1 MLNALKQIG
10 KSICYVALYFGMQM
24 VVSFMATFLGSV
36 ICGVVV
42 GMKLGAE
49 GKTADDLDANALNQM
64 VMDSVY
70 DNLALLI
77 VISGILTI
85 LFLWVFFTIRKK
97 KFFQETNIRPFAGRH
112 WPAVLIGSVG
122 LCLFVNFGMQLLP
135 IPEEVLAEYAESSAG
150 LMEGPFIM
158 LLLSNV
164 IMAPLVEEILFRG
177 LVFGRLKKAMPVWL
191 ALVLSS
197 FVFGLMHGQILWI
210 CYTTLVGLVLGL
222 AAWKT
227 DSILAPMFMHF
238 AFNLFGTCMS
248 RFVEEVTGSMCLI
261 LAIVGGLCTM
271 VAVVML
277 WPRKKIQIQTQ
288 M

>member
-1 MLNALKQIG
+1 MLKALKQIG
-10 KSICYVALYFGMQM
+10 KSICYVALYFGMQV
-24 VVSFMATFLGSV
+24 VVSFFATFVNSLIYGFVLGV
-36 ICGVVV
+36 
-42 GMKLGAE
+42 KLGLE
-49 GKTADDLDANALNQM
+49 GKTADDLNVDAVDQM
-64 VMDSVY
+64 VLDSIY
-70 DNLALLI
+70 NNMGLLI
-77 VISGILTI
+77 VISGVLTI

-97 KFFQETNIRPFAGRH
+97 KFFQETNIRPFAGKY

-122 LCLFVNFGMQLLP
+122 LCLFVNFGMQLIP
-135 IPEEVLAEYAESSAG
+135 IPEEILADYAESSAG

-158 LLLSNV
+158 LLLSNT

-177 LVFGRLKKAMPVWL
+177 LVFGRLKKAMPMWL

-248 RFVEEVTGSMCLI
+248 RVTEEITGTTCLI
-261 LAIVGGLCTM
+261 LAIVGGLCTIA
-271 VAVVML
+271 AVVML
-277 WPRKKIQIQTQ
+277 WPRKKIQIQNQ
-288 M
+288 I

>member
-24 VVSFMATFLGSV
+24 VVSFMATFLGS
-36 ICGVVV
+36 IIFGVVLGV
-42 GMKLGAE
+42 KLGAE
-49 GKTADDLDANALNQM
+49 GKSANDLDADVLNQM
-64 VMDSVY
+64 IMDSVY
-70 DNLALLI
+70 NNMGLLI
-77 VISGILTI
+77 IISGILTI
-85 LFLWVFFTIRKK
+85 LFLWVFFTVRKK
-97 KFFQETNIRPFAGRH
+97 KFCVETNIRPFAWKY
-112 WPAVLIGSVG
+112 WPGVLIGSVG

-135 IPEEVLAEYAESSAG
+135 IPEDVLAEYAESSAG

-158 LLLSNV
+158 LLLSNA

-177 LVFGRLKKAMPVWL
+177 LVFGRLKKAMPMWL

-238 AFNLFGTCMS
+238 AFNLFGTCLGC
-248 RFVEEVTGSMCLI
+248 FVEEVAVNTSLI
-261 LAIVGGLCTM
+261 LAIVGGVCTIA
-271 VAVVML
+271 AVIML
-277 WPRKKIQIQTQ
+277 WPRKTSHSKLL
-288 M
+288 

>member
-24 VVSFMATFLGSV
+24 VVSLAATFLGS
-36 ICGVVV
+36 IIYLFILL
-42 GMKLGAE
+42 MKLEAE
-49 GKTADDLDANALNQM
+49 DKALAALDVDAVDQM
-64 VMDSVY
+64 VMDSIY
-70 DNLALLI
+70 NNMGLLI

-85 LFLWVFFTIRKK
+85 LFLWVFFTVRKK
-97 KFFQETNIRPFAGRH
+97 KFRAETNIRPFALKY
-112 WPAVLIGSVG
+112 WPGVLIGSVG

-135 IPEEVLAEYAESSAG
+135 IPEDVLAEYAESSAG

-158 LLLSNV
+158 LLLSNA

-177 LVFGRLKKAMPVWL
+177 LVFGRLKKAMPMWL

-197 FVFGLMHGQILWI
+197 VIFGLMHGQILWI

-238 AFNLFGTCMS
+238 AFNLFGTCLGC
-248 RFVEEVTGSMCLI
+248 FVEEVTVGTSLI
-261 LAIVGGLCTM
+261 LAIVGGVCTV

-277 WPRKKIQIQTQ
+277 WPRKCAVRYG
-288 M
+288 